1 MQREIHAAALRPGQD
16 PLNPHTFT
24 ALSVP
29 KPMTTPT
36 CTAPGTTVITDSN
49 EPLSSSAMVS
59 QSSFSMHTAQYGTT
73 LNAANSIFQLPNHP
87 SDPVASSSD
96 GIDTDPANKEPQ
108 ASGRSRNIASTIP
121 QTTSI
126 STSTISPN
134 SQLIQQPPYEQP
146 LNSDVDS
153 SPPLSDSSRRSSL
166 EAQLQSSS
174 SSVAV
179 TPPTVPQSDFQFH
192 RSHTDQLGTSP
203 PFDHDTSSPPTS
215 TFELGVTLDTTVSAD
230 SASCNGIMGV
240 STFDQFHNSHQAF
253 PYSGSYDFNHQ
264 VPLNFDFSSN
274 NAPYYPFNYP
284 NSSVFRAT
292 CLNGPDPSPPPE
304 NPISGT
310 FNPAIYPS
318 SSIAHIN
325 GSSAFHDHNAL
336 PMAPMMNW
344 GTSTSSVMNMAHGQF
359 QY

>member
-1 MQREIHAAALRPGQD
+1 M
-16 PLNPHTFT
+16 
-24 ALSVP
+24 
-29 KPMTTPT
+29 
-36 CTAPGTTVITDSN
+36 
-49 EPLSSSAMVS
+49 S
-59 QSSFSMHTAQYGTT
+59 QSSFSIHTAQYGTT

-96 GIDTDPANKEPQ
+96 GIDTSAANKEPQ
-108 ASGRSRNIASTIP
+108 ASSHSRTIASTIP
-121 QTTSI
+121 QTMSSI

-134 SQLIQQPPYEQP
+134 SQLIQHPPYEQP

-166 EAQLQSSS
+166 VAQLQSSS
-174 SSVAV
+174 STVAV
-179 TPPTVPQSDFQFH
+179 APPTVPQSDFQFH
-192 RSHTDQLGTSP
+192 RSHTNQLGTSP

-264 VPLNFDFSSN
+264 VPLNSDFSSN
-274 NAPYYPFNYP
+274 TAPYYPFNYP

-292 CLNGPDPSPPPE
+292 GPDPSPPPE

-310 FNPAIYPS
+310 FNPAIYPAY
-318 SSIAHIN
+318 SIAHIN
-325 GSSAFHDHNAL
+325 GSHDHNAL

-344 GTSTSSVMNMAHGQF
+344 GS
-359 QY
+359 Y